1 MTERQLHLFKGQRQ
15 RGVPLP
21 RAKEY
26 ELHCMVADTLRRW
39 CDPAWRYSHIPS
51 GEKRDPATA
60 MRLKRMGVMP
70 GVPDF
75 MFIGPGCLFF
85 IELKR
90 PGGGGRQSEAQ
101 ADWAQHIMRCGFGYH
116 CTDDYA
122 DAIGTLR
129 DLGIVRMRVSA

>member
-1 MTERQLHLFKGQRQ
+1 
-15 RGVPLP
+15 
-21 RAKEY
+21 
-26 ELHCMVADTLRRW
+26 
-39 CDPAWRYSHIPS
+39 
-51 GEKRDPATA
+51 
-60 MRLKRMGVMP
+60 MGVMP